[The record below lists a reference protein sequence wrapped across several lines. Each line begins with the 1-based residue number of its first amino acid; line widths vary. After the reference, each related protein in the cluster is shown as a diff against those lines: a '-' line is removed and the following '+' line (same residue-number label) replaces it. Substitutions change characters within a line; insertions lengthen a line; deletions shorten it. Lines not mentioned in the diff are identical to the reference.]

1 VALSELARRT
11 LFAVVAIPIV
21 LGVIWVGDA
30 ALAALLA
37 IAAALAA
44 WEFFRL
50 AERGEYAP
58 LGAIGIG
65 AAAVLP
71 LVAHAQRRGV
81 VTPSVTWAVLAVL
94 AMLAVALVARGP
106 ARRPIGAV
114 AVTVLGVVYTG
125 GLLSYAYI
133 LRYHRFTNY
142 ALGAEAGAVLLLLP
156 VLLTWTSDTGGY
168 FVGRSFGRH
177 KLLPSVSPGKTI
189 EGAVGALVLCAIV
202 AWVYMRY
209 VLVPYAQLALTPVSA
224 ALFGIGVSV
233 AVQIGDL
240 VESLMKREV
249 AVKDSSHLVPGHGG
263 VLDRLDGMLFA
274 LPVAY
279 WLLEVMRVYPVPR

>member
-1 VALSELARRT
+1 MALSELARRT

-58 LGAIGIG
+58 LGATGIG
-65 AAAVLP
+65 VAAVLP
-71 LVAHAQRRGV
+71 LVAHAQRRGA

>member
-1 VALSELARRT
+1 MARSELARRT

-65 AAAVLP
+65 VAAILP

-81 VTPSVTWAVLAVL
+81 VTPSVTWAVLGVL
-94 AMLAVALVARGP
+94 AILAVALVARGP

-168 FVGRSFGRH
+168 FVGRSLGRH

>member
-1 VALSELARRT
+1 MALSELARRT

-65 AAAVLP
+65 VAAVLP

>member
-65 AAAVLP
+65 VAAVLP

>member
-65 AAAVLP
+65 VAAILP

-94 AMLAVALVARGP
+94 AILAVALVARGP

-189 EGAVGALVLCAIV
+189 EGAVGAVVLCAIV

>member
-71 LVAHAQRRGV
+71 LVAHAQRRGA

>member
-1 VALSELARRT
+1 MALSELARRT

-65 AAAVLP
+65 VAAILP

-81 VTPSVTWAVLAVL
+81 VTPSVTWAVLGVL
-94 AMLAVALVARGP
+94 AILAVALVARGP

-168 FVGRSFGRH
+168 FVGRTLGRH

-209 VLVPYAQLALTPVSA
+209 VLAPYAQLALTPVSA

>member
-65 AAAVLP
+65 VAAILP

-94 AMLAVALVARGP
+94 AILAVALVARGP

-168 FVGRSFGRH
+168 FVGRSLGRH

-189 EGAVGALVLCAIV
+189 EGAVGAVVLCAIV

>member
-1 VALSELARRT
+1 MALSELARRT

>member
-1 VALSELARRT
+1 MALSELARRT

-58 LGAIGIG
+58 LGATGIG
-65 AAAVLP
+65 VAAVLP